1 MLCRLMRNI
10 TPQRVWLALVCVVL
24 LVACTGGAG
33 TTCFQDDEC
42 NGELICCHV
51 GSPFTQGTC
60 ETVAFCDE
68 LQGGTGGTGG
78 TGGAA
83 GTGGSGGAGGM
94 AGAGGSAGAG
104 GMAGAGGTA
113 GAGGSA
119 GAGGMAGAGG
129 SAGAGGM
136 AGAGGQGGA
145 DGGD

>member
-10 TPQRVWLALVCVVL
+10 TPQRVWRALLCVVL

-78 TGGAA
+78 AA

-119 GAGGMAGAGG
+119 GAGGT
-129 SAGAGGM
+129 

-145 DGGD
+145 GGGV

>member
-78 TGGAA
+78 AA

-129 SAGAGGM
+129 SAGAGGT

-145 DGGD
+145 DGGV

>member
-78 TGGAA
+78 AA

-119 GAGGMAGAGG
+119 GAGGT
-129 SAGAGGM
+129 

-145 DGGD
+145 GGGV

>member
-78 TGGAA
+78 AA

-94 AGAGGSAGAG
+94 
-104 GMAGAGGTA
+104 A

>member
-78 TGGAA
+78 AA
-83 GTGGSGGAGGM
+83 GTGGSGGAGGR

-129 SAGAGGM
+129 SAGAGGT

-145 DGGD
+145 DGAV